1 MVNPATEN
9 PKEET
14 KDDPLLGKLEPN
26 LLKPDS
32 DSELIQTKQTPLIV
46 PRPIRRAR
54 LLSTNS
60 AFTTKNDPTPKEPIE
75 LSKEDRTRYQAEA
88 RLLIAQTD
96 VEEALKRGE
105 HPSDSLICELQEA
118 I

>member
-1 MVNPATEN
+1 MVNPATEHPN
-9 PKEET
+9 EET
-14 KDDPLLGKLEPN
+14 KDNPLLGKLEPN
-26 LLKPDS
+26 LLKLDS

-60 AFTTKNDPTPKEPIE
+60 AFTTKNHLTPKEPIA

-88 RLLIAQTD
+88 RLLVAQTNI
-96 VEEALKRGE
+96 EKALKRGE
-105 HPSDSLICELQEA
+105 HPPDSLVYELE
-118 I
+118 